1 MSKTTDNALRQD
13 ILSKSIWSL
22 MANFSVPAIIA
33 MSINSLNTF
42 IDALFIGQY
51 VGQEALAA
59 VSLAFPLT
67 MLTNAGAVMISF
79 GGSSLLSIAIGSN
92 QIDVQQKI
100 FGSVTILS
108 LIISSVLT
116 VFGLTFAEELIE
128 LMGGSGNLIT
138 LGAEYYRI
146 MMIGALVRVYGVVLN
161 NLIRAEG
168 KMNEAMYYLIF
179 ATVLNI
185 VLNPLFIVVLDW
197 GISGAAWST
206 VVAMI
211 ILTITGLIYFLRGR
225 QNYPLDMS
233 YWRLEKSIT
242 KPVLSVGV
250 SAMMMQIMF
259 LVQQVFVFRS
269 VAHYGDDWN
278 IAFMGACYRIMILMI
293 MPIFGFSQAL
303 QPIVGINYGAQ
314 SLARVKEAFTIFA
327 KASTFMLFIFW
338 VLELSFPRVILS
350 WMLPEVTFTPT
361 DIMNFRIQMLS
372 YIVFPFFLM
381 GITMFQSMGKARMAG
396 FMLMSREL
404 ALFLPFVLVLPLF
417 FGVNGIYYSM
427 APVNLIIFFAAAY
440 LVRNEFKTWTLA

>member
-1 MSKTTDNALRQD
+1 MSKSTDNALRQD

-22 MANFSVPAIIA
+22 MAKFSLPAIIA

-67 MLTNAGAVMISF
+67 MLTNAAAVMISA
-79 GGSSLLSIAIGSN
+79 GGSSLLSIAIGAN
-92 QIDVQQKI
+92 QIDIQQKM

-108 LIISSVLT
+108 TIVSLVLT
-116 VFGLTFAEELIE
+116 IFGLTFAEELIQ

-146 MMIGALVRVYGVVLN
+146 MMIGAFVRVYGVVLN
-161 NLIRAEG
+161 TLIRAEG
-168 KMNEAMYYLIF
+168 KMNEAMIYLIS

-185 VLNPLFIVVLDW
+185 ILTPIFIVGLDW
-197 GISGAAWST
+197 GIAGAAWST

-211 ILTITGLIYFLRGR
+211 LFTITGLIYFIRGR
-225 QNYPLDMS
+225 QNYQINLS
-233 YWRLEKSIT
+233 YWSLEKYIT
-242 KPVLSVGV
+242 KPILSVGV

-259 LVQQVFVFRS
+259 LVQQIFVFRS
-269 VAHYGDDWN
+269 IAHYGDDWH

-303 QPIVGINYGAQ
+303 QPIVGINYGAK
-314 SLARVKEAFTIFA
+314 SLSRVKQSFGIFA

-338 VLELSFPRVILS
+338 VLELSFPTLILS
-350 WMLPEVTFTPT
+350 WMLPEATFSAT
-361 DIMNFRIQMLS
+361 DILNFRIQMVS

-381 GITMFQSMGKARMAG
+381 GITMFQSMGRARIAG
-396 FMLMSREL
+396 IMLVAREL
-404 ALFLPFVLVLPLF
+404 ALFVPFVLILPLF
-417 FGVNGIYYSM
+417 FGVNGIYYAM
-427 APVNLIIFFAAAY
+427 APVNIIVFFAAAY
-440 LVRNEFKTWTLA
+440 LVRGEFGRWSLA